1 MLVANSKLLGLS
13 VLSVQT
19 GAPVGFIADSIVDPN
34 TLQIIA
40 FSLSSGLVREAKY
53 LDTRSIR
60 EYSSLGLIIDNID
73 ELVAPD
79 DVVKLSQILALNF
92 NLLGLKVETK
102 KGSRLGHVLD
112 FTVSPDNYSISQ
124 IIVKRPF
131 IKSFNDPTLVIS
143 RQEIVEITDYKIIV
157 KDEEKTLKS
166 RATKEDFVPNFVN
179 PFREKQPDYAPSDIT
194 KEKS

>member
-19 GAPVGFIADSIVDPN
+19 GAPVGFIADSIIDPN

-40 FSLSSGLVREAKY
+40 FSLSGGLVREAKY

-179 PFREKQPDYAPSDIT
+179 PFREKQPGYVPSDIT
-194 KEKS
+194 KEKP